1 MPDPLEELLDLSD
14 SRIEPV
20 HQFMTLR
27 QLAQDFFESPELQI
41 LFMRAATTSTGCF
54 PDDVPGLQGL
64 IHCLPLTLSF
74 EPAAIAVGGSQAISD
89 ALLSAGRKLGV
100 TYETEAE
107 VDRITTTNGRAS
119 GVELTD
125 GARIEAGIV
134 VSDLGLGQTVLRLLR
149 DARVDHRLR
158 RRIANIHYD
167 RGQLLWAN
175 LAIDEPPRYLAEADN
190 PGVGAQPR
198 LYWGPKDLDYMHLRY
213 QPEIFLHGF
222 AGRPYVLCSVDSL
235 WDSSRAP
242 AGSHIVGVEE
252 FSAPRRR
259 FSAGEWR
266 GVKERF
272 TENLLQRVGGLRAEH
287 DARERDRR
295 TGVLTRGHRARA
307 PEHDRGRLLG
317 RQHDRVATR
326 ALPADPRPRR
336 PPRPARQRLRLL
348 GQPALG
354 PGHRPRVE
362 LQLLPGDR
370 PRPRP
375 RPRCS
380 RRMSDPARLA
390 GRRII
395 VTGAAQGLGREFAL
409 HLASLGARVVAADIE
424 EPGLRA
430 TSEAARE
437 RGLEVLPAVVDVR
450 SGEQTLALAQTAS
463 DALGG
468 VDALVNNAAIVSL
481 PRRPFDE
488 IPEDEWDQVLEVNVK
503 GAWLCARAVAPLLRT
518 AGGGS
523 IVNLAS
529 EVAFSGSAG
538 VAHYVASK
546 AAIIGLTRVLA
557 RELGPAQIR
566 VNALAPGFVPTEGS
580 AVMQGDKPYD
590 PSATPLGRVGQPADL
605 LGTLAFL
612 VSDESTFVTGQTLL
626 VNGGRLFA

>member
-1 MPDPLEELLDLSD
+1 
-14 SRIEPV
+14 
-20 HQFMTLR
+20 MTLR

-100 TYETEAE
+100 RYETGAE

-119 GVELTD
+119 GRRAD
-125 GARIEAGIV
+125 R
-134 VSDLGLGQTVLRLLR
+134 RL
-149 DARVDHRLR
+149 AHRGR
-158 RRIANIHYD
+158 A
-167 RGQLLWAN
+167 RGQRSRPGPDRAA
-175 LAIDEPPRYLAEADN
+175 LATRRAASTIACAGGSPTSTTTAVSCCGPTWPSTSRRATWPRRDN

-213 QPEIFLHGF
+213 QPEIYLHGF

-252 FSAPRRR
+252 FAAPRRR
-259 FSAGEWR
+259 FSAGQWR

-272 TENLLQRVGGLRAEH
+272 TENLLRAWAGYAPNMTRENVIAARVYSPE
-287 DARERDRR
+287 DIERERPNMIEGGYS
-295 TGVLTRGHRARA
+295 TGSTIASQ
-307 PEHDRGRLLG
+307 LG
-317 RQHDRVATR
+317 RFR
-326 ALPADPRPRR
+326 PDPRPRR
-336 PPRPARQRLRLL
+336 TPRPARQRLRLL

-354 PGHRPRVE
+354 LGHRPRVE

-375 RPRCS
+375 RPRRS
-380 RRMSDPARLA
+380 RRMSDTARLA
-390 GRRII
+390 GRRIV

-409 HLASLGARVVAADIE
+409 HLASLGARVVAADVE
-424 EPGLRA
+424 EPGLQA
-430 TSEAARE
+430 TCEAARE
-437 RGLEVLPAVVDVR
+437 RGLEILPAVVDVR
-450 SGEQTLALAQTAS
+450 SGDQTLALAQTAS

-481 PRRPFDE
+481 HRRPFDE
-488 IPEDEWDQVLEVNVK
+488 IPEDEWDRVLEVNVK

-590 PSATPLGRVGQPADL
+590 PSATPLGRIGQPEDL